1 MRTRF
6 CLLSVLVALASV
18 SYATIDQRTDFVTVP
33 HNKLIPIKGRVS
45 GYTFEQNVALQY
57 KPLLH
62 IQNGCNNYPAVDDDG
77 RLSQG
82 LSGSGE
88 DDGDCRDPDGPSY
101 VRWKY
106 LDAKNTSLAIVTA
119 FYFPKSMWSF
129 QKRSNMA
136 LVVSG
141 ERHHWQCLVSFFTVQ
156 RPHNGPPV
164 ANLTSIAFQEHGFS
178 HVKYDVDEFRKKE
191 RDGDHFKFK
200 MAYDD
205 ERNDVVNHLTT
216 TGKKGRE
223 QSMLFYEDFSSKV
236 QLALDNFPFYRSKSP
251 VATGIFDNIVQS
263 TWYLESTK
271 HK

>member
-6 CLLSVLVALASV
+6 SLLSVLVALASV
-18 SYATIDQRTDFVTVP
+18 SYAAIDERTDFVTVP
-33 HNKLIPIKGRVS
+33 HNKLIPVEGRVTGHS
-45 GYTFEQNVALQY
+45 FEQNVALQY

-62 IQNGCNNYPAVDDDG
+62 IENGCNNYPAVDDDG

-82 LSGSGE
+82 LKGSGK

-119 FYFPKSMWSF
+119 FYFPKSAWSHPNIF
-129 QKRSNMA
+129 VDYKDFNS
-136 LVVSG
+136 
-141 ERHHWQCLVSFFTVQ
+141 ERHFWQCLVSFFTIQ

-164 ANLTSIAFQEHGFS
+164 ANLTSIAFPELGFS
-178 HVKYDVDEFRKKE
+178 HVKYDVDEFRKEE

-200 MAYDD
+200 MAYND
-205 ERNDVVNHLTT
+205 EKHDAISHLTT

-223 QSMLFYEDFSSKV
+223 QPMLFYDDFSSKI
-236 QLALDNFPFYRSKSP
+236 QLALDNYPFYRSKSP
-251 VATGIFDNIVQS
+251 VATGIFDNIVQ
-263 TWYLESTK
+263 TTLR
-271 HK
+271 